1 MIVQGDCVALMAELA
16 PGSVDAIVTDP
27 PYGLE
32 FMGKEWDRLGDNGR
46 LTHSGPKERDGS
58 TVFGRQRV
66 AYNGSENTKCRR
78 CGKWTYD
85 HEGRKCECPTPD
97 VDRARQSRTMQ
108 EWHEAWAREALRILK
123 PGGHLLAF
131 GGSRTY
137 HRLACAI
144 EDAGFEIR
152 DCLAWMYGSG
162 FPKSLDVSK
171 AIDKQRKDDPR
182 PVCRFLASHLGEH
195 RIIDVVRALGFAG
208 DGDHGVSAWFRE
220 DHVSPR
226 VPTWE
231 QWERLRDLLAFGP
244 DMDAE
249 VCRLNARKGEGS
261 DEWQERPRLDATS
274 PGMRESWTEGRGWN
288 GSDARGG
295 EAVRPEAQQWQGWGT
310 ALKPAHEPIV
320 LARKPLAGTVAAN
333 VLEHGTGALNVDGC
347 RIETDWVQER
357 GETWL
362 RSGGQAVP
370 DGEWQGPAKKRDGS
384 TVADRVSAAGRWPA
398 NVLLD
403 EEAAGMLDEQSG
415 EMRADTSSTRGR
427 GGSVYAN
434 GEGFANSL
442 AEVAQPIGYGDT
454 GGASR
459 FFYVAKA
466 SSAER
471 NAGLEGFEA
480 QARPNDSAWIPRCE
494 ACGGHLQADQR
505 DVTSCCQAGVKWDR
519 PSPSRNVHPTVKPIE
534 LMRWLVRLITPP
546 GGVVLDPFTG
556 SGTTGCAAA
565 LEGFDFIGF
574 EREAEYVA
582 IAKARIQWWSQ
593 HPDGLEIVKS
603 LEAERERQKVR
614 DSGQLGLLS

>member
-171 AIDKQRKDDPR
+171 AIDKAAGAEVVTRPR
-182 PVCRFLASHLGEH
+182 FNT
-195 RIIDVVRALGFAG
+195 AG
-208 DGDHGVSAWFRE
+208 DVGEG
-220 DHVSPR
+220 
-226 VPTWE
+226 
-231 QWERLRDLLAFGP
+231 
-244 DMDAE
+244 
-249 VCRLNARKGEGS
+249 NARDGYNNFT
-261 DEWQERPRLDATS
+261 PHAPAT
-274 PGMRESWTEGRGWN
+274 
-288 GSDARGG
+288 
-295 EAVRPEAQQWQGWGT
+295 PEAQQWQGWGT

-347 RIETDWVQER
+347 RIA
-357 GETWL
+357 GEPW
-362 RSGGQAVP
+362 QAHRAT
-370 DGEWQGPAKKRDGS
+370 GLGS
-384 TVADRVSAAGRWPA
+384 VKFFTEGDTPEIDKEPHANGRWPS

-415 EMRADTSSTRGR
+415 ELSGP
-427 GGSVYAN
+427 GGFNDPNKPRN
-434 GEGFANSL
+434 GHGWQDMPRRSL
-442 AEVAQPIGYGDT
+442 QQYPGDT

-459 FFYVAKA
+459 FFYVSKA

-471 NAGLEGFEA
+471 SAGLDGKVCECTSPQRATYEATEEGGSCSPTSGSGSKPTDPSLTGSRSTTETA
-480 QARPNDSAWIPRCE
+480 ISETTPSTTSNSSRPPITSASTPPTTSAITPANGSGAAGSAASGSRPMQSTTTSVEKAGLSTVDADLATLQESSPTSSGAVC
-494 ACGGHLQADQR
+494 ASCGEVIEGGR
-505 DVTSCCQAGVKWDR
+505 
-519 PSPSRNVHPTVKPIE
+519 RNVHPLWPTVKPIE

-556 SGTTGCAAA
+556 SGTTGCAAT
-565 LEGFDFIGF
+565 LEGFDFVGF

-582 IAKARIQWWSQ
+582 IAEARIRWWSQ

-603 LEAERERQKVR
+603 LEAERERQKIR
-614 DSGQLGLLS
+614 DTGQLGLLS

>member
-32 FMGKEWDRLGDNGR
+32 FMGKEWDRLSAAPRGR
-46 LTHSGPKERDGS
+46 TATMRVDEPTIEDRNDTPQHRAAVRQPSFLLRCATCGGNSSGAW
-58 TVFGRQRV
+58 GR
-66 AYNGSENTKCRR
+66 C
-78 CGKWTYD
+78 
-85 HEGRKCECPTPD
+85 KCETPD
-97 VDRARQSRTMQ
+97 FRSRSDLGHRMQ

-131 GGSRTY
+131 GGTRTY

-415 EMRADTSSTRGR
+415 EGRARGNISPTAS
-427 GGSVYAN
+427 GVGMFYKSP
-434 GEGFANSL
+434 
-442 AEVAQPIGYGDT
+442 AEQPVDPGDT